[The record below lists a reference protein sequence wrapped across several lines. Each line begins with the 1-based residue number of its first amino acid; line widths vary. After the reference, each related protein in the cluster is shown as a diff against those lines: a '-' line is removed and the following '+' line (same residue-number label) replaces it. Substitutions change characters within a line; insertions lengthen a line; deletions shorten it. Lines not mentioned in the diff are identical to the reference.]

1 MNESV
6 LIGNAEKFLDG
17 IRHNWIKAEEIND
30 FQSFIDIYM
39 YLKNNLEE
47 LIELR
52 DTMEIKGYKTPY
64 RSLMKYGR
72 TPKSEMKVEDMYDV
86 NKHTQY
92 FRMNAAAK
100 KNILDRVK
108 SAIASHKIALGHLE
122 EFAILSC
129 GDCKGKFTGHE
140 LSNFIDGHCNCGSS
154 NIELEISQQGVYRL
168 EIIKYLPLSG
178 EYMVKM
184 SELSPMGREAFRTIV
199 RILKHEKRGVVT
211 TLSLVIK
218 VFEDERW
225 VRKRVN
231 IDAKDQMNYER
242 EIRHKHGSN
251 ARIEFMQFHRKKP
264 SIIND
269 KHVQTA
275 LSIGYVKLAEN
286 RARKVFSQIL
296 DKIIINLDKLQI
308 YDETVKKAKK
318 MAIKMVEDVYDREH
332 IQDEL
337 IHDMLFKEN
346 LMDKQ
351 GKLNSKLKIDIES
364 KKQLER
370 QLFVEVPRIMI
381 LWDIVKCYLST
392 SYDRRSKYSGPFP
405 NLRPNL
411 DTNQIKAFD
420 DFDQNVVNILREY
433 MKENIV
439 YVYDIKNLLSKKFD
453 MENKMKGLHVK
464 TNSNA
469 AGAVLLNT
477 TGNIPIDVAAHVFSV
492 DPKDVKFERNKF
504 ETFGKPQTK
513 KAKKFLEMI
522 KG

>member
-6 LIGNAEKFLDG
+6 LIANAERFLDG
-17 IRHNWIKAEEIND
+17 IRHNWVNVEEIKD
-30 FQSFIDIYM
+30 FESFIYIYK
-39 YLKNNLEE
+39 YFKKNLED
-47 LIELR
+47 LQELR

-72 TPKSEMKVEDMYDV
+72 APKSEMKVDDIYDV

-108 SAIASHKIALGHLE
+108 SAIASHKIANGHLE

-129 GDCKGKFTGHE
+129 NECNGKFTGHE
-140 LSNFIDGHCNCGSS
+140 LATFIEGSCKCGSS
-154 NIELEISQQGVYRL
+154 DIELEINKQGVHRL

-184 SELSPMGREAFRTIV
+184 SELSSMGRDAFRKIV
-199 RILKHEKRGVVT
+199 RILKHEKRGLVK

-218 VFEDERW
+218 VFEDGRW

-231 IDAKDQMNYER
+231 IDAKEQMNYEK
-242 EIRHKHGSN
+242 EIRREYGSN
-251 ARIEFMQFHRKKP
+251 TRIEFMQFHRKKP

-275 LSIGYVKLAEN
+275 LSIGYVKLAEKM
-286 RARKVFSQIL
+286 AGEVFLNIL
-296 DKIIINLDKLQI
+296 NDILINKNKLMA
-308 YDETVKKAKK
+308 YDETLEKARSLSK
-318 MAIKMVEDVYDREH
+318 KMVEDVSDLEQ

-337 IHDMLFKEN
+337 TNEMLLKEKILDNMGN
-346 LMDKQ
+346 LDKE
-351 GKLNSKLKIDIES
+351 LKIDIES
-364 KKQLER
+364 REKLER
-370 QLFVEVPRIMI
+370 KLFIEMPRVMI
-381 LWDIVKCYLST
+381 LWDILKCYLST

-411 DTNQIKAFD
+411 DTNQIKAFE
-420 DFDQNVVNILREY
+420 DFDEDVVKI
-433 MKENIV
+433 MKDFMDENIE
-439 YVYDIKNLLSKKFD
+439 YVVDIKNLLSKKFE

-464 TNSNA
+464 TNPNA

-477 TGNIPIDVAAHVFSV
+477 TGKLPIEVAARVFSV
-492 DPKDVKFERNKF
+492 YPEDVVVERNKYK
-504 ETFGKPQTK
+504 TFGKPQTQ

-522 KG
+522 KE

>member
-6 LIGNAEKFLDG
+6 LIANSERFLDG
-17 IRHNWIKAEEIND
+17 IRHKWVNIEEICD
-30 FQSFIDIYM
+30 FKDFFKIYY
-39 YLKNNLEE
+39 YLKKNLEE
-47 LIELR
+47 LLKLR

-72 TPKSEMKVEDMYDV
+72 TSKSEMKVEDIYDM

-108 SAIASHKIALGHLE
+108 SAIASHKIAIGHLE
-122 EFAILSC
+122 EYGTLN
-129 GDCKGKFTGHE
+129 CKVCKTKYTGHE
-140 LSNFIDGHCNCGSS
+140 LVNFLDGKCHCGS
-154 NIELEISQQGVYRL
+154 NKIEFEINHQGVHRL

-184 SELSPMGREAFRTIV
+184 SELSPIGREAFRKIV
-199 RILKHEKRGVVT
+199 RILKHEKRGIVK
-211 TLSLVIK
+211 TLSLVVKI
-218 VFEDERW
+218 FEEGRW

-242 EIRHKHGSN
+242 EIRREYGSN

-275 LSIGYVKLAEN
+275 LAIGYVKLAEKE
-286 RARKVFSQIL
+286 ARKVFPNIL
-296 DKIIINLDKLQI
+296 DKTIKNKEKLQL
-308 YDETVKKAKK
+308 YDEIHINAKK
-318 MAIKMVEDVYDREH
+318 LATKMVEDPGDLEH
-332 IQDEL
+332 IKNEL
-337 IHDMLFKEN
+337 IHEN
-346 LMDKQ
+346 LIKEKLINKRGIYDKE
-351 GKLNSKLKIDIES
+351 LENDIKS
-364 KKQLER
+364 RQTLENN
-370 QLFVEVPRIMI
+370 LFIEVPRVMI
-381 LWDIVKCYLST
+381 LWDILKCYLST

-411 DTNQIKAFD
+411 DSNQIKAFE
-420 DFDQNVVNILREY
+420 DFDEEVVDLLKNYLHEKIEY
-433 MKENIV
+433 MHN
-439 YVYDIKNLLSKKFD
+439 IKNLLSKKFE

-464 TNSNA
+464 INSNA

-477 TGNIPIDVAAHVFSV
+477 TGKLPIEVAAHIFNV
-492 DPKDVKFERNKF
+492 DPEVVKVERNKF
-504 ETFGKPQTK
+504 KTFGKPQTK
-513 KAKKFLEMI
+513 KAKQFLEMI

>member
-17 IRHNWIKAEEIND
+17 IRHNWVKADEIDD
-30 FQSFIDIYM
+30 FKSFIDIYM

-47 LIELR
+47 LTELR

-108 SAIASHKIALGHLE
+108 SAVASHKIAIGHLE

-129 GDCKGKFTGHE
+129 NECKGKFTGHE
-140 LSNFIDGHCNCGSS
+140 LSNFINGSCKCGSE
-154 NIELEISQQGVYRL
+154 NIKLEINNQGVYRL

-218 VFEDERW
+218 VFEDGRW

-231 IDAKDQMNYER
+231 IDAKDQMTYER
-242 EIRHKHGSN
+242 EIRQEHGSN

-275 LSIGYVKLAEN
+275 LSIGYVKLAET
-286 RARKVFSQIL
+286 RAREVFDIIL
-296 DKIIINLDKLQI
+296 DKVIIHMDKLQI
-308 YDETVKKAKK
+308 YDETVQKAKS
-318 MAIKMVEDVYDREH
+318 MAKKMVEDVYDREH

-337 IHDMLFKEN
+337 IHDMLSKEKLLDIKGN
-346 LMDKQ
+346 
-351 GKLNSKLKIDIES
+351 LNSDLKLDLES
-364 KKQLER
+364 RKQLER
-370 QLFVEVPRIMI
+370 KLFVEVPRIMI

-405 NLRPNL
+405 NLRPSL
-411 DTNQIKAFD
+411 DTNQIKAFE
-420 DFDQNVVNILREY
+420 DFDEDVVNLLKEF
-433 MKENIV
+433 MQENIE
-439 YVYDIKNLLSKKFD
+439 YVQDIKNLLSKKFE

-477 TGNIPIDVAAHVFSV
+477 TGKIPLDVAAHVFSV
-492 DPKDVKFERNKF
+492 DPEEVKFERNKF
-504 ETFGKPQTK
+504 ETFGKPQTQ

>member
-6 LIGNAEKFLDG
+6 LIAKSERFLDG
-17 IRHNWIKAEEIND
+17 IRHNWVKADEINNFKD
-30 FQSFIDIYM
+30 FIDIYQ

-47 LIELR
+47 LQELR

-72 TPKSEMKVEDMYDV
+72 TAKSEMKVDDIYDV

-108 SAIASHKIALGHLE
+108 SAIASHKIAIGHLE
-122 EFAILSC
+122 EFATLNCSSC
-129 GDCKGKFTGHE
+129 NGKFTGHE
-140 LSNFIDGHCNCGSS
+140 LATFLNGNCNCGSS
-154 NIELEISQQGVYRL
+154 EVQLEINRQGVYRL

-184 SELSPMGREAFRTIV
+184 SELSPMGREAFRKIV
-199 RILKHEKRGVVT
+199 RILKHEKRGIVK
-211 TLSLVIK
+211 TLSLVVK
-218 VFEDERW
+218 VFEDGRW

-231 IDAKDQMNYER
+231 IDAMDQMNYER
-242 EIRHKHGSN
+242 EIRREYGSN

-275 LSIGYVKLAEN
+275 LSIGYVKLAEK
-286 RARKVFSQIL
+286 RAREVFDSIL
-296 DKIIINLDKLQI
+296 DRIIVNMEKIRI
-308 YDETVKKAKK
+308 YDEIQKKVYKLAV
-318 MAIKMVEDVYDREH
+318 KMVEDAADMETIKKELAEDMLVKE
-332 IQDEL
+332 EL
-337 IHDMLFKEN
+337 IDGN
-346 LMDKQ
+346 
-351 GKLNSKLKIDIES
+351 GKLDKELKHDIES
-364 KKQLER
+364 REKLER
-370 QLFVEVPRIMI
+370 DLFVEVPRIMI
-381 LWDIVKCYLST
+381 LWDILKCYLST

-411 DTNQIKAFD
+411 DTNQIKAFE
-420 DFDQNVVNILREY
+420 DFDENVVCILKQYMEENIEY
-433 MKENIV
+433 MQ
-439 YVYDIKNLLSKKFD
+439 DIKNLLSKKFE

-477 TGNIPIDVAAHVFSV
+477 TGNLPLEVAARVFSV
-492 DPKDVKFERNKF
+492 DPAEVKAERDKF

>member
-6 LIGNAEKFLDG
+6 LIAKAERFLDG
-17 IRHNWIKAEEIND
+17 IRHNWVKADEIHD
-30 FQSFIDIYM
+30 FDGFINIYQ

-47 LIELR
+47 LQELR

-72 TPKSEMKVEDMYDV
+72 TSKSEMKVDDIYDV

-122 EFAILSC
+122 EFATLSC
-129 GDCKGKFTGHE
+129 SECNGKFTGHE
-140 LSNFIDGHCNCGSS
+140 LANFLDGNCSCGSS
-154 NIELEISQQGVYRL
+154 EIKFEINHQGVYRL

-184 SELSPMGREAFRTIV
+184 SELSPMGREAFRKIV
-199 RILKHEKRGVVT
+199 RILKHEKRGIVK

-218 VFEDERW
+218 VFEDGRW

-242 EIRHKHGSN
+242 EIRRKYGSN
-251 ARIEFMQFHRKKP
+251 ARIEFIQFHRKKP

-275 LSIGYVKLAEN
+275 LSIGYVKLAEQK
-286 RARKVFSQIL
+286 AREVFKNIL
-296 DKIIINLDKLQI
+296 DEIIVNKEEIKL
-308 YDETVKKAKK
+308 YDEIQKKAQDL
-318 MAIKMVEDVYDREH
+318 ARKMVEDPSDMDH
-332 IQDEL
+332 IKEEL
-337 IHDMLFKEN
+337 VQDMLLKEGFK
-346 LMDKQ
+346 DSK
-351 GKLNSKLKIDIES
+351 GRLNKKIKADLES
-364 KKQLER
+364 REKLER
-370 QLFVEVPRIMI
+370 DLFVEVPRIMI
-381 LWDIVKCYLST
+381 LWDILKCYLST

-411 DTNQIKAFD
+411 DINQIKAFE
-420 DFDQNVVNILREY
+420 DFDEGVVKILKNFMHENIEY
-433 MKENIV
+433 MK
-439 YVYDIKNLLSKKFD
+439 DIKNLLSKKFE

-469 AGAVLLNT
+469 AGAALLNT
-477 TGNIPIDVAAHVFSV
+477 AGNLPIDVAARVFSV
-492 DPKDVKFERNKF
+492 DPEDVKVERNKF
-504 ETFGKPQTK
+504 DTFGKPQTK

>member
-6 LIGNAEKFLDG
+6 LIAKAERFLDG
-17 IRHNWIKAEEIND
+17 IRHNRVTADEIND
-30 FQSFIDIYM
+30 FQHFIEVYKS
-39 YLKNNLEE
+39 LKSNLEE
-47 LIELR
+47 LQEQR

-72 TPKSEMKVEDMYDV
+72 APKSEMKVDDIYDV

-108 SAIASHKIALGHLE
+108 SAIASHKIAIGHLE
-122 EFAILSC
+122 EFATLSC
-129 GDCKGKFTGHE
+129 NECNGKFTGHE
-140 LSNFIDGHCNCGSS
+140 IATFLSGRCKCGSS
-154 NIELEISQQGVYRL
+154 EIQLEINPHGVYRL

-178 EYMVKM
+178 DYMVKM
-184 SELSPMGREAFRTIV
+184 SELSPMGREAFRKIV
-199 RILKHEKRGVVT
+199 RILKHEKRGIVK

-242 EIRHKHGSN
+242 EIRRKYGSN

-286 RARKVFSQIL
+286 KARDVFSDIL
-296 DKIIINLDKLQI
+296 DEIITNKDKLQS
-308 YDETVKKAKK
+308 YDEIIKKAKELAK
-318 MAIKMVEDVYDREH
+318 KMVEDLSDFEH
-332 IQDEL
+332 IKEEL
-337 IHDMLFKEN
+337 VHDMLLKEGLLN
-346 LMDKQ
+346 GKNSLDKE
-351 GKLNSKLKIDIES
+351 LKHDIETR
-364 KKQLER
+364 KKLER
-370 QLFVEVPRIMI
+370 DLFVEIPRIMI
-381 LWDIVKCYLST
+381 LWDILKCYLST

-411 DTNQIKAFD
+411 DTNQIKAFE
-420 DFDQNVVNILREY
+420 DFDHGVVNIFKDF
-433 MKENIV
+433 MHENIEFV
-439 YVYDIKNLLSKKFD
+439 YGIKNLLIKKFE

-477 TGNIPIDVAAHVFSV
+477 TGNLSIKAAANVFSV
-492 DPKDVKFERNKF
+492 DPEDVKIERNKF

>member
-6 LIGNAEKFLDG
+6 LIAKAERFLEG
-17 IRHNWIKAEEIND
+17 IRHKWVKTDEIND
-30 FQSFIDIYM
+30 FQSFIEIYQR
-39 YLKNNLEE
+39 LKNDLDE
-47 LIELR
+47 LQDQR

-72 TPKSEMKVEDMYDV
+72 APKSEMKVDDIYDV

-108 SAIASHKIALGHLE
+108 SAIASHKIAIGHLE

-129 GDCKGKFTGHE
+129 SDCRGKFTGHE
-140 LSNFIDGHCNCGSS
+140 LSTFLNGSCKCGS
-154 NIELEISQQGVYRL
+154 NKIKLEINDHGVYRL

-184 SELSPMGREAFRTIV
+184 SELSPMGREAFRKIV
-199 RILKHEKRGVVT
+199 RILKHEKRGIVK

-218 VFEDERW
+218 VFEDGRW
-225 VRKRVN
+225 VRKRAN
-231 IDAKDQMNYER
+231 IDVKDQMNYER
-242 EIRHKHGSN
+242 EIRRKYGSN

-275 LSIGYVKLAEN
+275 LSIGYVKLAETK
-286 RARKVFSQIL
+286 ARDVSGDIL
-296 DKIIINLDKLQI
+296 DEIIINMDKLLY
-308 YDETVKKAKK
+308 YDEIVKKANN
-318 MAIKMVEDVYDREH
+318 MAKKMVEDLSDFEQ
-332 IQDEL
+332 IKKEL
-337 IHDMLFKEN
+337 LYDMLLKARLLDGN
-346 LMDKQ
+346 N
-351 GKLNSKLKIDIES
+351 KLDNELKHDIDTREE
-364 KKQLER
+364 LLR
-370 QLFVEVPRIMI
+370 NLFVEVPRIMI
-381 LWDIVKCYLST
+381 LWDILKCYLST

-405 NLRPNL
+405 NLRPSL
-411 DTNQIKAFD
+411 DTEQIKAFE
-420 DFDQNVVNILREY
+420 DFDQGMVKILKDFMQENIEY
-433 MKENIV
+433 MC
-439 YVYDIKNLLSKKFD
+439 DIKNLLVKKFE

-477 TGNIPIDVAAHVFSV
+477 TGNLSIEAAAHVFSV
-492 DPKDVKFERNKF
+492 DPEDVKVEKNKF

>member
-6 LIGNAEKFLDG
+6 LIANAERFLDG
-17 IRHNWIKAEEIND
+17 IRHNWVKAEEISD
-30 FQSFIDIYM
+30 FKDFIEIYR
-39 YLKNNLEE
+39 YLKNNLED
-47 LIELR
+47 LLELR

-72 TPKSEMKVEDMYDV
+72 TPKSEMKVEDIYDV

-108 SAIASHKIALGHLE
+108 SAIASHKIAIGHME
-122 EFAILSC
+122 EYANLSC
-129 GDCKGKFTGHE
+129 SECNGKFTGHE
-140 LSNFIDGHCNCGSS
+140 LANFLDGSCSCGSS
-154 NIELEISQQGVYRL
+154 EILLEINQQGVHRL

-184 SELSPMGREAFRTIV
+184 SELSPIGREAFRKIV
-199 RILKHEKRGVVT
+199 RILKHEKRGIVK
-211 TLSLVIK
+211 TLSLVVK
-218 VFEDERW
+218 VFEDGKW
-225 VRKRVN
+225 ARKRVN

-242 EIRHKHGSN
+242 EIRREYGSN

-275 LSIGYVKLAEN
+275 LSIGYVKLAEKK
-286 RARKVFSQIL
+286 ARNVFKSIL
-296 DKIIINLDKLQI
+296 DETIKNKDKLQT
-308 YDETVKKAKK
+308 YDEIHLNAKK
-318 MAIKMVEDVYDREH
+318 LANKMVEDPGDLEH
-332 IQDEL
+332 IKNEL
-337 IHDMLFKEN
+337 VQEN
-346 LMDKQ
+346 LLKEGLVNKRGIYDKE
-351 GKLNSKLKIDIES
+351 LEYDLKS
-364 KKQLER
+364 RQNLEKN
-370 QLFVEVPRIMI
+370 LFVEVPRVMI
-381 LWDIVKCYLST
+381 LWDILKCYLST

-411 DTNQIKAFD
+411 DSNQIRAFE
-420 DFDQNVVNILREY
+420 DFDPEVVDILKRFMHENIEY
-433 MKENIV
+433 MPN
-439 YVYDIKNLLSKKFD
+439 IKNLLSKKFE

-464 TNSNA
+464 INSNA

-477 TGNIPIDVAAHVFSV
+477 TGKLPIEVAAHIFYV
-492 DPKDVKFERNKF
+492 DPEVVRVERDKF

-513 KAKKFLEMI
+513 KAKQFLEMI

>member
-218 VFEDERW
+218 VFEDGRW

-296 DKIIINLDKLQI
+296 DNIILNLDKLQI

-439 YVYDIKNLLSKKFD
+439 YVYNIKNLLSKKFE

>member
-6 LIGNAEKFLDG
+6 LIAKAERFLDG
-17 IRHNWIKAEEIND
+17 IRHERVEAYEIND
-30 FQSFIDIYM
+30 FQQFIEIYKS
-39 YLKNNLEE
+39 LKTNLDE
-47 LIELR
+47 LMEQR

-72 TPKSEMKVEDMYDV
+72 ATKSEMKVDDIYDV

-108 SAIASHKIALGHLE
+108 SAIASHKIAIGHLE
-122 EFAILSC
+122 EFATLSC
-129 GDCKGKFTGHE
+129 SECNGKFTGHE
-140 LSNFIDGHCNCGSS
+140 LASLLNGHCKCGSS
-154 NIELEISQQGVYRL
+154 EIKLEINNHGVHRL
-168 EIIKYLPLSG
+168 EIINYLPLSG
-178 EYMVKM
+178 DYMVKM
-184 SELSPMGREAFRTIV
+184 SELSPLGREAFRKIV
-199 RILKHEKRGVVT
+199 RILKHEKRGIVK
-211 TLSLVIK
+211 TLSLMIK

-242 EIRHKHGSN
+242 EIRRKYGSN

-275 LSIGYVKLAEN
+275 ISIGYVKLAEN
-286 RARKVFSQIL
+286 KARIVFNDIL
-296 DKIIINLDKLQI
+296 DEIILNRDKLQS
-308 YDETVKKAKK
+308 YDEIIKKSKT
-318 MAIKMVEDVYDREH
+318 MAMKMVEDLSDFEQ
-332 IQDEL
+332 INDEL
-337 IHDMLFKEN
+337 VHDMLLKEGLLYGKNN
-346 LMDKQ
+346 LQKE
-351 GKLNSKLKIDIES
+351 LKHDIES
-364 KKQLER
+364 REKLKR
-370 QLFVEVPRIMI
+370 DLFVEVPRIMI
-381 LWDIVKCYLST
+381 LWDILKCYLST

-411 DTNQIKAFD
+411 DTNQIKAFE
-420 DFDQNVVNILREY
+420 DFEQGVVDILKDF
-433 MKENIV
+433 MHENIE
-439 YVYDIKNLLSKKFD
+439 YVHDIKNLLIKKFE

-477 TGNIPIDVAAHVFSV
+477 TGNLSIEAAANVFSV
-492 DPKDVKFERNKF
+492 DIEDVKVEMNKF

>member
-6 LIGNAEKFLDG
+6 LIANAERFLDG
-17 IRHNWIKAEEIND
+17 IRHNWVKAEEISD
-30 FQSFIDIYM
+30 FKSFIKIYQ
-39 YLKNNLEE
+39 YLKKNLED
-47 LIELR
+47 LLELR

-72 TPKSEMKVEDMYDV
+72 TPKSEMKVEDIYDV

-108 SAIASHKIALGHLE
+108 SAIASHKIAIGHLE
-122 EFAILSC
+122 EYANLSC
-129 GDCKGKFTGHE
+129 NACSGKFTGHE
-140 LSNFIDGHCNCGSS
+140 LANFLDGSCRCGSS
-154 NIELEISQQGVYRL
+154 EIQLEINHQGVHRL

-184 SELSPMGREAFRTIV
+184 SELSPMGREAFRKIV
-199 RILKHEKRGVVT
+199 RILKHEKRGIVK
-211 TLSLVIK
+211 TLSLVVK
-218 VFEDERW
+218 VFEDGRW

-242 EIRHKHGSN
+242 EIRREYGSN

-275 LSIGYVKLAEN
+275 LSIGYVKLAEKK
-286 RARKVFSQIL
+286 ARDVFKLIL
-296 DKIIINLDKLQI
+296 DNNIKNKDKLQI
-308 YDETVKKAKK
+308 YDEIHVNAKK
-318 MAIKMVEDVYDREH
+318 MATKMVEDIGDLEH
-332 IQDEL
+332 IKNEL
-337 IHDMLFKEN
+337 VQEN
-346 LMDKQ
+346 LTKEGLVNKRGTYDKE
-351 GKLNSKLKIDIES
+351 LEHDLKS
-364 KKQLER
+364 RKNLEKN
-370 QLFVEVPRIMI
+370 LFVEVPRVMI
-381 LWDIVKCYLST
+381 LWDILKCYLST

-411 DTNQIKAFD
+411 DSNQIRAFE
-420 DFDQNVVNILREY
+420 DFDQDVVNILKKFMQENIEY
-433 MKENIV
+433 MPN
-439 YVYDIKNLLSKKFD
+439 IKNLLSKKFE

-477 TGNIPIDVAAHVFSV
+477 TGKLPIEVAAHVFCV
-492 DPKDVKFERNKF
+492 DPEVVRVERNKF

-513 KAKKFLEMI
+513 KAKQFLEMI

>member
-6 LIGNAEKFLDG
+6 LIAKAERFLDG
-17 IRHNWIKAEEIND
+17 IRHNWVKADGIND
-30 FQSFIDIYM
+30 FKSFIGIYP

-47 LIELR
+47 LQDQR

-72 TPKSEMKVEDMYDV
+72 TPKSEMKVDDIYDV

-108 SAIASHKIALGHLE
+108 SAIASHKIAIGHLE
-122 EFAILSC
+122 EFATLTCSEC
-129 GDCKGKFTGHE
+129 NGKFTGHE
-140 LSNFIDGHCNCGSS
+140 LATFIDGNCSCGSS
-154 NIELEISQQGVYRL
+154 EIQLEINYQGVYRL

-184 SELSPMGREAFRTIV
+184 SELSPMGREAFRKIV
-199 RILKHEKRGVVT
+199 RILKHEKRGIVK

-218 VFEDERW
+218 VFEEGRW

-242 EIRHKHGSN
+242 EIRRKYGSN

-275 LSIGYVKLAEN
+275 LSIGYVKLAEKK
-286 RARKVFSQIL
+286 ARDVFSNIL
-296 DKIIINLDKLQI
+296 NEIITNKDQLQS
-308 YDETVKKAKK
+308 YDEIIKKAKK
-318 MAIKMVEDVYDREH
+318 LAKKMVEDISDLEH
-332 IQDEL
+332 IKDEL
-337 IHDMLFKEN
+337 VHDMLLKEG
-346 LMDKQ
+346 LLD
-351 GKLNSKLKIDIES
+351 GKSRLDNQLKLDLES
-364 KKQLER
+364 REKLER
-370 QLFVEVPRIMI
+370 DLFVEVPRIMI
-381 LWDIVKCYLST
+381 LWDILKCYLST

-411 DTNQIKAFD
+411 DTNQIKAFE
-420 DFDQNVVNILREY
+420 DFDEGVVNILKDF
-433 MKENIV
+433 MHENIE
-439 YVYDIKNLLSKKFD
+439 YVQDIKSLLSKKFE

-477 TGNIPIDVAAHVFSV
+477 TGNLTIEVAAHVFSV
-492 DPKDVKFERNKF
+492 DPEDVKFERNKF

>member
-6 LIGNAEKFLDG
+6 LIANAERFLDG
-17 IRHNWIKAEEIND
+17 IRHKWVEVDEIKD
-30 FQSFIDIYM
+30 FKTFIHIYN
-39 YLKNNLEE
+39 YLKKNLEE
-47 LIELR
+47 LQELR

-72 TPKSEMKVEDMYDV
+72 ASKSEMKVDDIYDV

-108 SAIASHKIALGHLE
+108 SAIASHKIAIGHLE
-122 EFAILSC
+122 EFVILSC
-129 GDCKGKFTGHE
+129 SNCKGKFTGHE
-140 LSNFIDGHCNCGSS
+140 LATFLKGRCNCGSS
-154 NIELEISQQGVYRL
+154 DIKFGINHHGVYRL

-178 EYMVKM
+178 DYMVKM
-184 SELSPMGREAFRTIV
+184 SELSPMGREAFRKIV
-199 RILKHEKRGVVT
+199 RILKHEKRGIVK

-218 VFEDERW
+218 VFEEGRW
-225 VRKRVN
+225 IRKRVN

-242 EIRHKHGSN
+242 EIRREYGSN

-275 LSIGYVKLAEN
+275 LSIGYVKLAEKK
-286 RARKVFSQIL
+286 AREVFTSIL
-296 DKIIINLDKLQI
+296 NDIIINKNKLQV
-308 YDETVKKAKK
+308 YDKTIQKARMLAK
-318 MAIKMVEDVYDREH
+318 KMVEDVSDFEH

-337 IHDMLFKEN
+337 INDMLFKEK
-346 LMDKQ
+346 LLDKK
-351 GKLNSKLKIDIES
+351 GNFDKELKIDIES
-364 KKQLER
+364 REKLER
-370 QLFVEVPRIMI
+370 KLFVEVPRIMI
-381 LWDIVKCYLST
+381 LWDILKCYLST

-411 DTNQIKAFD
+411 DTNQIKAYE
-420 DFDQNVVNILREY
+420 DFDEDVVII
-433 MKENIV
+433 MKDFMHENIE
-439 YVYDIKNLLSKKFD
+439 YVPDIKNLLSKKFE

-469 AGAVLLNT
+469 AAAVLLNT
-477 TGNIPIDVAAHVFSV
+477 TVKLSIEIAARVFSV
-492 DPKDVKFERNKF
+492 DPDDVKVERDKWN
-504 ETFGKPQTK
+504 TFGKPQTK